1 MTEVL
6 VFGVDGLNADV
17 VGDLVDQGF
26 MPNFEELMGE
36 SGVWSGEIESYV
48 CDGYRFPHTGP
59 AWTSLYTG
67 LRPEEHGLLSGGW
80 DDGDSRFHEMRT
92 VFDVLGE
99 EEGGVDDMVLW
110 SMPMTYRAKGIP
122 GCSMVSGFVSPS
134 MKSLWENCVHPG
146 SLAEDLGK
154 DFMECTASYVASVKF
169 DGADRDADTDR
180 FWRVLKDAERNRLSG
195 LTKRFGEETGL
206 VCFGTT
212 AADKMGHVNGIRRDG
227 EMTREVYCFVD
238 WMLGR
243 LLDRFSPEEVVVVSD
258 HGFSGY
264 SHDLEG
270 FALDTSGREIASIF
284 DFAPTLLEHF
294 GLSYGDFEFGPEGDG
309 GPRDLT
315 KDERES
321 VKHQLRGMG
330 YF

>member
-1 MTEVL
+1 MTDVL
-6 VFGVDGLNADV
+6 VFGVDGLNAEV
-17 VGDLVDQGF
+17 VEHLVDQGF
-26 MPNFEELMGE
+26 MPAFEEVIDS

-48 CDGYRFPHTGP
+48 CDGYSFPHTGP

-99 EEGGVDDMVLW
+99 EGGDMVLW
-110 SMPMTYRAKGIP
+110 GMPMTYRAKSIP

-134 MKSLWENCVHPG
+134 MKSLWGNCVHPD

-154 DFMECTASYVASVKF
+154 EFMECTASYLASVKT

-180 FWRVLKDAERNRLSG
+180 FWRLLKDAERKRLSG
-195 LTKRFGEETGL
+195 LTKRFDEDTGL

-227 EMTREVYCFVD
+227 AVTREVYCFVD

-243 LLDRFSPEEVVVVSD
+243 LLKRFSPGEVVVVSD

-294 GLSYGDFEFGPEGDG
+294 GLIYEDFEFGPEGD
-309 GPRDLT
+309 PRDLT

-321 VKHQLRGMG
+321 VKEQLHGMG